1 MPGPDDAPVSWA
13 DFDKALGDEALGD
26 EAPAAPP
33 VAEALGDER
42 LDDVPRGPWDDE
54 AEVEGVRRPAE
65 GDPWARL
72 VPLAAA
78 ALTTEPPPRRW
89 LLMRQ
94 GKNGDVGM
102 FPAGKVGILSAPGG
116 TGKTMAL
123 AGLALAVATGRA
135 WLQAGGA
142 GDKGKPGGLGF
153 PVASRGRVALLLG
166 EEDAEDIGSRLY
178 YSARLMDLTAD
189 EAELAARRVIVGPLA
204 GEDVSLVTED
214 GELSARAAALYA
226 RLEALS
232 DENDPWALILVDPL
246 SRFGGI
252 GAEADNALATRAI
265 QALERLTRLP
275 GRPAVLM
282 AHHERKG
289 GGEGAE
295 AVRGASAIVDG
306 ARWVARLSPV
316 KTMMGRR
323 WTTKNGDRCVTFEV
337 VKTNYGPPLD
347 GPRVLVLDGKRH
359 GALRAAFNGEGPTA
373 EDLDDVPK
381 PARASTPKNDKA
393 KDNGPADVPV
403 EDDT

>member
-13 DFDKALGDEALGD
+13 DFDKALGD

-54 AEVEGVRRPAE
+54 AEVEGARRPAE

-78 ALTTEPPPRRW
+78 ALTTKPEPRRW
-89 LLMRQ
+89 LLMRYAEK
-94 GKNGDVGM
+94 GTVGM

-135 WLQAGGA
+135 WLEGGRA
-142 GDKGKPGGLGF
+142 SGPNGRGF
-153 PVASRGRVALLLG
+153 PVASPGRVALLLG
-166 EEDAEDIGSRLY
+166 EEDADDIGSRLY
-178 YSARLMDLTAD
+178 YSARLMELRDA

-214 GELSARAAALYA
+214 GEVSARAAALYA

-316 KTMMGRR
+316 KTRTGKR
-323 WTTKNGDRCVTFEV
+323 WTNKNGDRCVSFEV

-347 GPRVLVLDGKRH
+347 EPRVLVLDGKRH
-359 GALRAAFNGEGPTA
+359 GALRVSYAEEGPTA
-373 EDLDDVPK
+373 DDLNDEPK
-381 PARASTPKNDKA
+381 PPARASTPKNDKA
-393 KDNGPADVPV
+393 KNNGPADVPV

>member
-13 DFDKALGDEALGD
+13 DFDKALDD

-33 VAEALGDER
+33 VAEALDDER
-42 LDDVPRGPWDDE
+42 LN
-54 AEVEGVRRPAE
+54 
-65 GDPWARL
+65 PWARL

-78 ALTTEPPPRRW
+78 ALTTKPEPRRW

-94 GKNGDVGM
+94 GQNGDVGL

-116 TGKTMAL
+116 TGKTMTL
-123 AGLALAVATGRA
+123 AGLALAVATGRP

-142 GDKGKPGGLGF
+142 GDNGKPGGRGF
-153 PVASRGRVALLLG
+153 PVASPGRVALLLG
-166 EEDAEDIGSRLY
+166 EEDADDIGSRLY
-178 YSARLMDLTAD
+178 YSARLMELRPH
-189 EAELAARRVIVGPLA
+189 EVELAARRVIVGPLA
-204 GEDVSLVTED
+204 GEDVSLVTEN

-226 RLEALS
+226 RLEAMS
-232 DENDPWALILVDPL
+232 DESDPWALILVDPL

-316 KTMMGRR
+316 KTRTGKR
-323 WTTKNGDRCVTFEV
+323 WTTKNGDRCVSFEV

-347 GPRVLVLDGKRH
+347 EPLVLVLNGERH
-359 GALRAAFNGEGPTA
+359 GALRVAFDGEGPTA
-373 EDLDDVPK
+373 DDLNDEPK
-381 PARASTPKNDKA
+381 PPARPSTPKGDKA
-393 KDNGPADVPV
+393 KKTDPADVSPAGMI
-403 EDDT
+403 

>member
-13 DFDKALGDEALGD
+13 DFDKALGD

-54 AEVEGVRRPAE
+54 AEVEGARRPAE

-78 ALTTEPPPRRW
+78 ALANEPPPRRW

-226 RLEALS
+226 CLEAMS
-232 DENDPWALILVDPL
+232 DENDHWALILVDPL

-316 KTMMGRR
+316 KTKPGGKR
-323 WTTKNGDRCVTFEV
+323 WTTEKGDRCVSFEV

-347 GPRVLVLDGKRH
+347 EPLVLVLDGKRH
-359 GALRAAFNGEGPTA
+359 GALRVAFDGEGPTA
-373 EDLDDVPK
+373 DDLNDEPK
-381 PARASTPKNDKA
+381 PARASTPKKDKA
-393 KDNGPADVPV
+393 KNNVPADVPV
-403 EDDT
+403 EVDL

>member
-1 MPGPDDAPVSWA
+1 MGGPDDRGLRVA
-13 DFDKALGDEALGD
+13 DLVGWDDD
-26 EAPAAPP
+26 EAPAPVAAPP
-33 VAEALGDER
+33 ADEA

-54 AEVEGVRRPAE
+54 AEVEGAGPRSSSS
-65 GDPWARL
+65 DPWARL
-72 VPLAAA
+72 VPLDAA
-78 ALTTEPPPRRW
+78 ALTNEPPPRRW
-89 LLMRQ
+89 LLMQRGQ
-94 GKNGDVGM
+94 KGDVGM

-123 AGLALAVATGRA
+123 AGLALAVATGRP
-135 WLQAGGA
+135 WLEAGGA
-142 GDKGKPGGLGF
+142 GDKGKRGGRGF
-153 PVASRGRVALLLG
+153 PVTSPGRVALLLG
-166 EEDAEDIGSRLY
+166 EEDADDILARLF
-178 YSARLMDLTAD
+178 YSARLMELRPD
-189 EAELAARRVIVGPLA
+189 EVELAARRVIVGPLA

-214 GELSARAAALYA
+214 GEVSARAEALYA
-226 RLEALS
+226 RLEAMS

-289 GGEGAE
+289 GGDGAE

-316 KTMMGRR
+316 KTKTGKR
-323 WTTKNGDRCVTFEV
+323 WATKKGDRCVSFEV

-347 GPRVLVLDGKRH
+347 EPRVLVLDGLRH
-359 GALRAAFNGEGPTA
+359 GALRVAFDGEGPTA

-381 PARASTPKNDKA
+381 APPRASTTKTDKA
-393 KDNGPADVPV
+393 KSDGPADVPV
-403 EDDT
+403 EDDV

>member
-13 DFDKALGDEALGD
+13 DFDKALDD

-33 VAEALGDER
+33 VAEALDDER
-42 LDDVPRGPWDDE
+42 LDDEPRGRWDDE
-54 AEVEGVRRPAE
+54 AEVEGARRPAE
-65 GDPWARL
+65 VGPWARL

-78 ALTTEPPPRRW
+78 ALTTEPEPRRW
-89 LLMRQ
+89 LLMRHAKK
-94 GKNGDVGM
+94 GTVGM

-142 GDKGKPGGLGF
+142 GENGKPGGRGF
-153 PVASRGRVALLLG
+153 PVASPGRVALLLG
-166 EEDAEDIGSRLY
+166 EEDADDIGSRLY
-178 YSARLMDLTAD
+178 YSARLMELRDA

-316 KTMMGRR
+316 KTKPGGKR
-323 WTTKNGDRCVTFEV
+323 WTTKKGDRCVSFEV

-347 GPRVLVLDGKRH
+347 EPLVLVLDGGRH
-359 GALRAAFNGEGPTA
+359 GALRVAFDGEGPTA

-381 PARASTPKNDKA
+381 VAKVAPASTPNTDKA
-393 KDNGPADVPV
+393 KKDAPADVPASEEV
-403 EDDT
+403 

>member
-1 MPGPDDAPVSWA
+1 MTRPDDPFAA
-13 DFDKALGDEALGD
+13 FDEALD
-26 EAPAAPP
+26 DLAPAPVAPPP
-33 VAEALGDER
+33 VAEA

-54 AEVEGVRRPAE
+54 AEVEGAPRPAE

-78 ALTTEPPPRRW
+78 ALTNEPPPRRW

-94 GKNGDVGM
+94 GQNGDVGM

-123 AGLALAVATGRA
+123 AGLALAVATGRP
-135 WLQAGGA
+135 WLEAGRAGG
-142 GDKGKPGGLGF
+142 KGSPGGRGF
-153 PVASRGRVALLLG
+153 PVHRSGRVALLLG
-166 EEDAEDIGSRLY
+166 EEDAEDILARLY
-178 YSARLMDLTAD
+178 YSARLMELTAD
-189 EAELAARRVIVGPLA
+189 EGELAARRVIVGPLA
-204 GEDVSLVTED
+204 GEDVSLVTEA
-214 GELSARAAALYA
+214 GEVSARAEALYA
-226 RLEALS
+226 RLYAMA
-232 DENDPWALILVDPL
+232 DDNDGWALILVDPL

-289 GGEGAE
+289 GGDGAE

-316 KTMMGRR
+316 KTRQGNKR
-323 WTTKNGDRCVTFEV
+323 WATKNGDLCVSFDV

-347 GPRVLVLDGKRH
+347 EPRMLVLDGRRH
-359 GALRAAFNGEGPTA
+359 GALRVALDGEGPTN
-373 EDLDDVPK
+373 EDLDDGPK
-381 PARASTPKNDKA
+381 TSPRASTPRTDKA
-393 KDNGPADVPV
+393 KKNAPADVPAA
-403 EDDT
+403 DDGPGVA

>member
-13 DFDKALGDEALGD
+13 DFDKALDDVAS
-26 EAPAAPP
+26 APVAPPP
-33 VAEALGDER
+33 VAEALDGGR
-42 LDDVPRGPWDDE
+42 FDDE
-54 AEVEGVRRPAE
+54 GGGRWAGEVEGSSASSP
-65 GDPWARL
+65 DPWARL

-78 ALTTEPPPRRW
+78 ALTNEPPPRRW

-94 GKNGDVGM
+94 GQNGDVGM

-142 GDKGKPGGLGF
+142 GDKGKPGGRGF
-153 PVASRGRVALLLG
+153 PVASPGRVALLLG
-166 EEDAEDIGSRLY
+166 EEDADDIGSRLF
-178 YSARLMDLTAD
+178 YSARLMELRAD
-189 EAELAARRVIVGPLA
+189 EKELAARRVIVGPLA

-214 GELSARAAALYA
+214 GELSARAEALYA

-316 KTMMGRR
+316 KTRPGNKR
-323 WTTKNGDRCVTFEV
+323 WATKNGDLCVSFEV

-347 GPRVLVLDGKRH
+347 EPRTLVLDGRRH
-359 GALRAAFNGEGPTA
+359 GALRVAFKGEGPTD
-373 EDLDDVPK
+373 EDLDDGPK
-381 PARASTPKNDKA
+381 RAARASTPTTDTAETTGPVKA
-393 KDNGPADVPV
+393 RI
-403 EDDT
+403 